1 MGKRYVVRYDREGR
15 IGAAACVAADSEDW
29 TLSTEDA
36 KADLKA
42 SSKDASTGEF
52 VREIDEAELPR
63 NKLAAEG
70 CPVKVIKIFDKDS
83 GQQVA

>member
-1 MGKRYVVRYDREGR
+1 MGRKYVIKYDREGC
-15 IGAAACVAADSEDW
+15 IGAAACVAADAEDW

-36 KADLKA
+36 KADLKG
-42 SSKDASTGEF
+42 SSKDGSTGLF
-52 VREIDEAELPR
+52 VREIGESELAR

-83 GQQVA
+83 GQQIA

>member
-1 MGKRYVVRYDREGR
+1 MGKKYVVRYDREGC

-29 TLSTEDA
+29 ELSTEDA
-36 KADLKA
+36 KADLRQ
-42 SSKDASTGEF
+42 SSKDASSGEF
-52 VREIDEAELPR
+52 VREIDEEDLPR

-83 GQQVA
+83 GRQVA

>member
-1 MGKRYVVRYDREGR
+1 MGKKYVVKYDREGC

-36 KADLKA
+36 KADLKDSA
-42 SSKDASTGEF
+42 KDASSGEF
-52 VREIDEAELPR
+52 VREIDESELAR

-70 CPVKVIKIFDKDS
+70 CPVKVIKIFDKAS
-83 GQQVA
+83 GRQIA